1 MVFPDALIL
10 HTIRDP
16 LDTLFSCFRCK
27 FDDAGLEWS
36 LDTSDLVLQ
45 YAKYL
50 EIMQHFRTVL
60 PGRVIDV
67 RCVCKSIRSV
77 WVLFAWLFSFVL
89 VVKAEL
95 ALSRTCMNMVVL
107 VGLVLLSRST
117 VVLVDTRT

>member
-1 MVFPDALIL
+1 MYAGFLHMVFPDALIL

-36 LDTSDLVLQ
+36 LDTGDLALQ

-60 PGRVIDV
+60 PGRVID
-67 RCVCKSIRSV
+67 IR
-77 WVLFAWLFSFVL
+77 
-89 VVKAEL
+89 
-95 ALSRTCMNMVVL
+95 
-107 VGLVLLSRST
+107 
-117 VVLVDTRT
+117 